1 MARAPQETFNMASK
15 VWFITGTS
23 KGFGYV
29 WAEAAL
35 ARGDRVAATARDVKM
50 LAPLVA
56 RYGDL
61 ISAVAL
67 DVTDKAAVA
76 GAITKAHTRFG
87 RLDVVVNNA
96 GYGLF
101 GTIEEVSEAEARAQ
115 LETNLFGAL
124 WVTQAALPIMRA
136 QGSGHIIQVSSIG
149 GVNAFPTVGLYHA
162 SKWGLEGFSQSL
174 AAEVAG
180 FGIKVTIVEPGAY
193 ATEWGG
199 PSAKRA
205 TPMPDYDGARAA
217 IAAFRSNNVPGDPDA
232 TGPAILK
239 VVDAKDPP
247 LRIFFGS
254 GGLPMT
260 RAEYARRIET
270 WEKWNNISLEA
281 QGDLARKQAR

>member
-1 MARAPQETFNMASK
+1 MASK

-23 KGFGYV
+23 KGFGRV
-29 WAEAAL
+29 WTEAAL
-35 ARGDRVAATARDVKM
+35 ARGDRVAASARDVKT
-50 LAPLVA
+50 LAPLLD
-56 RYGDL
+56 RYGDQIAAL
-61 ISAVAL
+61 AL
-67 DVTDKAAVA
+67 DVTDKAAVDA
-76 GAITKAHTRFG
+76 AIADAHVRFG

-101 GTIEEVSEAEARAQ
+101 GAIEEVSEAEARAQ
-115 LETNLFGAL
+115 METNLFGAL

-136 QGSGHIIQVSSIG
+136 QESGHIIQVSSIG
-149 GVNAFPTVGLYHA
+149 GLNAFPTVGLYHA

-174 AAEVAG
+174 AAEVAA
-180 FGIKVTIVEPGAY
+180 FGIKVTIVEPGGF
-193 ATEWGG
+193 ATDWGG

-205 TPMPDYDGARAA
+205 AQIPAYDGARAA
-217 IAAFRSNNVPGDPDA
+217 VTSFRSRNTPGDPDA

-260 RAEYARRIET
+260 RREYANRIET
-270 WEKWNNISLEA
+270 WEKWNDVSLEA
-281 QGDLARKQAR
+281 QGDWAAKQAR